1 MSWSAMS
8 KGIRYKMVVAYD
20 GTEYSGWQVQ
30 PNGFTVQQAIQEVL
44 AQIMDETIKV
54 HGSGR
59 TDKGVHARAQVA
71 HFDCVKDRDP
81 VILCCGLNALLPP
94 DIRVTRVTK
103 THSDF
108 HSRRSAVNK
117 EYRYFIWNH
126 DVVPPFL
133 RHYRTRVRQPLDV
146 EAMRKAAALLCG
158 EQDFA
163 AFTANSKRSDE
174 CTVRHLMEL
183 SVSQRRHEIV
193 IRAVGDGFLYKMVR
207 SLAGWLIRVGDGS
220 VEPEHSLD
228 VLESRVRTACVLTA
242 PPEGLFLW
250 RVKY

>member
-1 MSWSAMS
+1 MS

-20 GTEYSGWQVQ
+20 GTEYAGWQVQ
-30 PNGFTVQQAIQEVL
+30 PNGFTVQEAIQKVL
-44 AQIMDETIKV
+44 AQITGETLKV

-59 TDKGVHARAQVA
+59 TDQGVHARAQVA

-81 VILCCGLNALLPP
+81 VILCRGLNALLPP
-94 DIRVTRVTK
+94 DIRVTRVSQTRP
-103 THSDF
+103 DF
-108 HSRRSAVNK
+108 HARRSTVNK

-133 RHYRTRVRQPLDV
+133 RRYRTRVRQPLDV

-163 AFTANSKRSDE
+163 AFTANSKRADE

-183 SVSQRRHEIV
+183 SVSQRGREIV

-207 SLAGWLIRVGDGS
+207 SLAGWLIRVGNGS
-220 VEPEHSLD
+220 VEPEQSLD
-228 VLESRVRTACVLTA
+228 VLESRVRTACVRTA